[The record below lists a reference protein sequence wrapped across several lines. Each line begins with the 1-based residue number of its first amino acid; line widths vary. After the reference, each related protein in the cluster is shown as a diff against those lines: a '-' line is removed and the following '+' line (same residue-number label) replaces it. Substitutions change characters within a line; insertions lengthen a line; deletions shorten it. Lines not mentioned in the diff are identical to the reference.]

1 MAAQIIDG
9 KKIAAELNEENR
21 KEISMLARDHNLQ
34 PGLAVILVGND
45 PGSQVYVNMKDRKCQ
60 ELGIY
65 SAKYALDEKTTMDE
79 LLELIAKLNKDP
91 KINGILVQ
99 SPPPPQIDE
108 EKVIAAI
115 NPAKDVDCFH
125 ESNVGKMLIGKT
137 DGFFPCTP
145 YGVMVLLERSGIDP
159 AGKHAVVVGR
169 SNIVGKPMLAL
180 LVQKAPGAN
189 ATVTCVHSR
198 TRNLPK
204 ITSQADILI
213 AAIGKPEFI
222 TADMV
227 KNGAAVIDVGINRVE
242 DAAAKRGYRLV
253 GDVKF
258 DEVAEKASF
267 ITPVP
272 GGVGP
277 MTIAILMQNTVK
289 ACKMQNNIP
298 ITD

>member
-1 MAAQIIDG
+1 MSAQIIDG
-9 KKIAAELNEENR
+9 KKIAAEVNEENR
-21 KEISMLARDHNLQ
+21 KEISILARDRNLQ
-34 PGLAVILVGND
+34 PGLAVVLVGKD
-45 PGSQVYVNMKDRKCQ
+45 PASRVYVKMKDRKCQ

-65 SAKYALDEKTTMDE
+65 SVKHVLDKDASMQEVLD
-79 LLELIAKLNKDP
+79 LIDQLNKNP

-108 EKVIAAI
+108 EKVVAAI
-115 NPAKDVDCFH
+115 DPAKDVDCFH
-125 ESNVGKMLIGKT
+125 EQNVGKMLIGKQ

-159 AGKHAVVVGR
+159 CGKHAVIVGR
-169 SNIVGKPMLAL
+169 SNIVGKPMISL
-180 LVQKAPGAN
+180 LVQKADGAN

-198 TRNLPK
+198 TKNLPEL
-204 ITSQADILI
+204 TRQADILI
-213 AAIGKPEFI
+213 AAIGKPEFV

-227 KNGAAVIDVGINRVE
+227 KEGVVVVDVGINRVE
-242 DAAAKRGYRLV
+242 DANAKRGYRLV

-277 MTIAILMQNTVK
+277 MTIAMLMQNTIK
-289 ACKMQNNIP
+289 ACKMQNSI
-298 ITD
+298 